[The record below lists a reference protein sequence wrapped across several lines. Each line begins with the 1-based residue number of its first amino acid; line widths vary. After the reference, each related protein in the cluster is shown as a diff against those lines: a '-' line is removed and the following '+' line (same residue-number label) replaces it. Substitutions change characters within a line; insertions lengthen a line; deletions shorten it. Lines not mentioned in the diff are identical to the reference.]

1 MNEFDKIF
9 GYESENK
16 KCFAFATFYANRKK
30 YESLGITLPNAVL
43 FYGEPGL
50 GKTLMAKAFIK
61 ATDRKVFQC
70 KKNNKFVIVKT

>member
-9 GYESENK
+9 GYESEK
-16 KCFAFATFYANRKK
+16 QEVLRLCDVLCNRKK
-30 YESLGITLPNAVL
+30 YESLGITLTNAVL